1 MPRGLK
7 PSTMKAAHGVEKLFK
22 NFNWLIIFSVI
33 LLSGYMLYVGKSS
46 EDLVN
51 NSPST
56 VRTDE

>member
-7 PSTMKAAHGVEKLFK
+7 PSTMKAAHGFEKLVK
-22 NFNWLIIFSVI
+22 NFNWLIISAVI
-33 LLSGYMLYVGKSS
+33 LITGYMLHIGKSP
-46 EDLVN
+46 EDLAD